1 MVGDTKQVITALYN
15 KTMYNTKVNSAF
27 YVSSN
32 RELVID
38 PAYFE
43 LLPVGSYTF
52 KAVGGASAYE
62 FTVNVT
68 AVTQTVL
75 KDMTIQKGCNAVIYL
90 GNVKVDTVAVNGRQL
105 TEEQYKVENLM
116 LTIGAELLT
125 ESDNEIVINGDQTIH
140 VTLVG

>member
-1 MVGDTKQVITALYN
+1 
-15 KTMYNTKVNSAF
+15 MYNTKVNSAF

-75 KDMTIQKGCNAVIYL
+75 KNMTIQKGCNAVIYL